1 MSTLEEKDSQ
11 VVESTSTDNVAAE
24 IVLVE
29 NASVQ
34 APVANIDYSGKSE
47 SELVNM
53 ASVIISSTESNYSAI
68 KFDIEQIKDNYYK
81 KFNRRVDEIRKS
93 QQEAGEDAEPV
104 ELPVDEFKPVY
115 SIYQEK
121 RNEEKKKKDEEEKAN
136 LEAKRALIE
145 QLKELAA
152 AGEAHHS
159 INECRDIQAKWKSIG
174 RVPQQDSEQVNS
186 DYKLWIEN
194 FYDNLKTENEL
205 RDFDFKKNL
214 KDKEILCDKAESLAS
229 ASNVVEAFRTLQT
242 LHEMWKET
250 GPVAPEHREEIWER
264 FKAASNV
271 VNKNHREFFEK
282 IHAKEEENLVAK
294 TKLCEEVEAIEV
306 NMNSTKAWQD
316 KSEFILSLQ
325 EQWKKIGYAPK
336 KDNDK
341 IYERFRAACD
351 KFFNAKNEFF
361 KSIRESQSDNL
372 AKKIALC
379 TKAEALQ
386 ESDDW
391 KGASEALTKL
401 QQEWKTIGQVQRK
414 NSDAVWKRFIG
425 ACDKFF
431 ERRNKFFKDQ
441 RLEESQ
447 NLAKKKELTEQ
458 IKNLNLESESAY
470 DDFKALIAQ
479 WNEVGHVPFDQK
491 DVVYKEYKKT
501 IDAVFE
507 KFAKDKS
514 KNKLD
519 LYRTGVQNI
528 VAGGSSRINT
538 ERKRLMRQIEV
549 LTGEIHTAENNI
561 GFFSKSK
568 NASSLVAEM
577 QTKIE
582 KLKQEKKVVL
592 EKLAILDENLD
603 SED

>member
-1 MSTLEEKDSQ
+1 MSTLEEMDSQ
-11 VVESTSTDNVAAE
+11 VVETTSIDNATGTGV
-24 IVLVE
+24 VE
-29 NASVQ
+29 NATEQ
-34 APVANIDYSGKSE
+34 APVVNIDYSGKSE

-53 ASVIISSTESNYSAI
+53 ASVIISSTESNFSAI
-68 KFDIEQIKDNYYK
+68 KFDIEQIKDSYYK
-81 KFNRRVDEIRKS
+81 KYNRRVDEIRKE
-93 QQEAGEDAEPV
+93 QQEAGDDAEPI

-115 SIYQEK
+115 SVYQEK
-121 RNEEKKKKDEEEKAN
+121 RNEEKKKREDEEKSN
-136 LEAKRALIE
+136 LIAKRALID

-152 AGEAHHS
+152 TGEAHHS
-159 INECRDIQAKWKSIG
+159 INECREIQAKWKSIG
-174 RVPQQDSEQVNS
+174 RVPQSDSDQVNS

-214 KDKEILCDKAESLAS
+214 KDKETLCDKAESLAES
-229 ASNVVEAFRTLQT
+229 NNVVEAFRSLQT
-242 LHEMWKET
+242 LHEMWKEI
-250 GPVAPEHREEIWER
+250 GPVAPEHREEIWDR
-264 FKAASNV
+264 FKAASNI

-294 TKLCEEVEAIEV
+294 TKLCEDVEGIALDLASIK
-306 NMNSTKAWQD
+306 SWQE
-316 KSEFILSLQ
+316 KSEFILSIQ

-361 KSIRESQSDNL
+361 KSVRETQSDNL

-386 ESDDW
+386 DSDDW
-391 KGASEALTKL
+391 KSASETLTKL

-447 NLAKKKELTEQ
+447 NLAKKKELTEL
-458 IKNLNLESESAY
+458 IKKLDLDQESAY
-470 DDFKALIAQ
+470 DDFKSLIAQ

-501 IDAVFE
+501 IDSVFE

-528 VAGGSSRINT
+528 VAGGSSRINV
-538 ERKRLMRQIEV
+538 ERKRLMRQIDV
-549 LTGEIHTAENNI
+549 LTSEIHTAENNI

-568 NASSLVAEM
+568 SASSLVADM

-582 KLKQEKKVVL
+582 KLKQEKKVIL
-592 EKLAILDENLD
+592 EKLAILDENLEN
-603 SED
+603 ED